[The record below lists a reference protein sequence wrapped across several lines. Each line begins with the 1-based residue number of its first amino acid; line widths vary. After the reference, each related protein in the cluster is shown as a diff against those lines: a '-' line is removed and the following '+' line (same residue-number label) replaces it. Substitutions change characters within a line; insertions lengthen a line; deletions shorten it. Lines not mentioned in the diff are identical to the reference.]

1 MNRAQ
6 WTARTDAG
14 EAYRR
19 ATGRRR
25 YNQQRR
31 ERAQA
36 RRQGIR
42 AILERGILHP
52 REHGLLAALGRHFGV
67 HRSTVYRDM
76 AALAVSAGERWEWY
90 PDTPCDPAAVREM
103 LAQLNHQQAIC

>member
-1 MNRAQ
+1 MNRAR

-14 EAYRR
+14 EAYQR

-25 YNQQRR
+25 YNRQRR
-31 ERAQA
+31 KRAQA

-42 AILERGILHP
+42 AILERGVLHP

-67 HRSTVYRDM
+67 HRSTVCRDM
-76 AALAVSAGERWEWY
+76 AAIAAAAGERWEWY
-90 PDTPCDPAAVREM
+90 PVTPYDPAAVREA
-103 LAQLNHQQAIC
+103 LAHLNQQPAC